1 MTGTSRAKVPK
12 PVKEVAGCYEGSK
25 VISEP
30 TSLDS
35 TTPASLLAH

>member
-1 MTGTSRAKVPK
+1 MTGTSREKVPK
-12 PVKEVAGCYEGSK
+12 PVKDVAGCCERSQ